1 MRLLDSLVAAVL
13 PKGSGH
19 WRCTAVSIGL
29 TFMLAAAAFAGSLPL
44 RHAWAHF
51 GQEWRRG
58 DAAHPTFA
66 SSLGPAPGGDNAEG
80 RLVLQGL
87 WEWLTH
93 DLGAVTGHAAFPG
106 IVSLA
111 FYAVYCLP
119 YFILDCLDL
128 PALRPY
134 KHRGAERP
142 VSGASAWGHTTR
154 HTLWMF
160 VCFILPGVCWQVAT
174 RGPWLYANG
183 PDYCVVWCDGKDL
196 FPRLAPTLAELA
208 MQTLTCLDLLMGLPR
223 LSLARCVTIHRRL
236 AYRTLLGRTGGPAP
250 ATVRCALPV
259 CHTGP
264 PFGGTTMCKWF
275 IIVSSF
281 FVLSL

>member
-58 DAAHPTFA
+58 DAADPTFA
-66 SSLGPAPGGDNAEG
+66 SLGPAPGDKAEG

-119 YFILDCLDL
+119 YFVLDCLDL

-196 FPRLAPTLAELA
+196 FPRLAPTLLELA
-208 MQTLTCLDLLMGLPR
+208 VQTLTCLFVFDFLYYNWHSQHHRNRDLYRQIHSVHHEYHAPFVW
-223 LSLARCVTIHRRL
+223 VTMY
-236 AYRTLLGRTGGPAP
+236 A
-250 ATVRCALPV
+250 
-259 CHTGP
+259 
-264 PFGGTTMCKWF
+264 FGTCTKSCRQRDR
-275 IIVSSF
+275 
-281 FVLSL
+281 